1 MANPFRRMRAIPDN
15 VLTPTVIGMSN
26 ALASLMA
33 FRKGARLF
41 GIITW
46 VWLLIVSVVLG
57 VLLVR

>member
-1 MANPFRRMRAIPDN
+1 MRAIPDN

-46 VWLLIVSVVLG
+46 VWLLVVSVVLG